1 MGLLTLAFR
10 IPFLPVQGVIRV
22 AELIQDEAERK
33 LHDPAAVRAEL
44 EEAERLRADGAI
56 SDEELAARQQDALS
70 RLTTVYNPL
79 QGTLQDTQGDGS

>member
-1 MGLLTLAFR
+1 MGLLKLVFGA
-10 IPFLPVQGVIRV
+10 PLLPVQGVIRL

-44 EEAERLRADGAI
+44 EEAERLHADGVI

-70 RLTTVYNPL
+70 RLTTVWKPARN
-79 QGTLQDTQGDGS
+79 TNSAGS